1 MSLLFSIKEYFTYL
15 IKSTN
20 QHGVHS
26 PFVYELLTKVIYA
39 ECHNPLFVKIE
50 NTRKKLLQN
59 KSVITVTDFGAGSK
73 LGNENKRSVSSIA
86 KSALKRKKYAQLL
99 YRLIQHFN
107 PQSILELGTSFGI
120 STTYMAIANKNAVVN
135 TMEGSVEIAKIA
147 QTNFDSLEIK
157 NIHTHVGNFDDAL
170 PNVLNQLSS
179 IDFIFIDGNHRKE
192 PTLRYFNQLLTK
204 ANNNTVFIF
213 DDIYWSPEMKQAWQ
227 EIMSHPQ
234 VTVSIDLFEIGLVFI
249 RKEQVKEHFIL
260 RF

>member
-1 MSLLFSIKEYFTYL
+1 MSLLFSIKQYLNYL

-39 ECHNPLFVKIE
+39 ECEKPLFAKIE
-50 NTRKKLLQN
+50 HTRKKLLKN
-59 KSVITVTDFGAGSK
+59 NSEITVTDFGAGSK
-73 LGNENKRSVSSIA
+73 ISNQRIRSVSSIT

-99 YRLIQHFN
+99 YRLVEHFK
-107 PQSILELGTSFGI
+107 PVAILELGTSLGI
-120 STTYMAIANKNAVVN
+120 STMYMAAANKNASIH
-135 TMEGSVEIAKIA
+135 TIEGSAEIAKIA
-147 QTNFDSLEIK
+147 QDGFNSLGFE
-157 NIHTHVGNFDDAL
+157 NITTHIGNFDEIL
-170 PNVLNQLSS
+170 PQLLTNLNS

-192 PTLRYFNQLLTK
+192 PTLNYFNQLLKK

-213 DDIYWSPEMKQAWQ
+213 DDIYWSPEMMQAWH
-227 EIMSHPQ
+227 EIMNHPQ
-234 VTVSIDLFEIGLVFI
+234 VTVSIDLFEFGLVFI